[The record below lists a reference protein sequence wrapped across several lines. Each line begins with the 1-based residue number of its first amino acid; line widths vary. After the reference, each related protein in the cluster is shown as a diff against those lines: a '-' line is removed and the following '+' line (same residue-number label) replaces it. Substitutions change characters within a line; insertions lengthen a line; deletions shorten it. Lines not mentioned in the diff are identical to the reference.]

1 MERFP
6 GETGLLLRNFSG
18 YALAFRKAADAAFN
32 DVAEKESKE

>member
-18 YALAFRKAADAAFN
+18 YAPAFRKAAE
-32 DVAEKESKE
+32 VALKSAGEKEKS